1 MGLKPQL
8 CVKFHQAVELIG
20 SRWTGAVIQLLLQGR
35 MRFAELRDAIP
46 DISDRMLSERLRE
59 LEAEGIVERLVIP
72 ETPVRV
78 EYELTDKGRAL
89 ELPLAAVGKWA
100 ERWVSPAKRTGHDKL
115 SLKPAAAARASA
127 ASEPRARREPAKRR
141 PRARVGE
148 SEGRSPSEKT

>member
-8 CVKFHQAVELIG
+8 CIKFHQAVELIG

-100 ERWVSPAKRTGHDKL
+100 EQWVDLAAPAKPG
-115 SLKPAAAARASA
+115 
-127 ASEPRARREPAKRR
+127 RRSVGEG
-141 PRARVGE
+141 ARV
-148 SEGRSPSEKT
+148 RR